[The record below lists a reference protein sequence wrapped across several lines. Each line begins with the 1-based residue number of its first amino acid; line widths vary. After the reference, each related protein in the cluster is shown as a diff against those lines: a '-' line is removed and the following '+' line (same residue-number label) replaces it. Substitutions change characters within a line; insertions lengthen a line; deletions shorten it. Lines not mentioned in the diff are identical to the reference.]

1 MRKGSLEYWPHRR
14 AIKQMPRVRS
24 TPVVNE
30 ASLLS
35 FAAFKVGM
43 THVMMTDD
51 SESPAKGTEVAR
63 AVTVLEIPRIFVYGA
78 RFYKN
83 SYSSYKT
90 VAGEA
95 YDMALAANVGI
106 KKAKKNDINAFKNDL
121 ANMIDVTMLAYLDPE
136 NLGFANKKIMRFEI
150 HVGGKNATER
160 FGFIE
165 SHIGKELKVANF
177 IKAGDYIDVSS
188 ISKGKG
194 WAGVIKRFGVSRQY
208 RKATGKVRH
217 VGTLGAWH
225 PPKVL
230 FGVPHSGHKGYNYR
244 TEINKRVLK
253 VGTPQEAAAINVK
266 GGYVRYGLI
275 KNDYLVVDGTIPG
288 SPKRLVR
295 LRKALRPTAG
305 GKPPVVSYISL
316 ASKQ

>member
-217 VGTLGAWH
+217 VGTLGAWRH
-225 PPKVL
+225 ATVEQVITYCYAARGSGLQSCGMEVGAHGNRSAETSRKQSGAQPLGQNLWWTEEQSCTGDVENKSANLALTRL
-230 FGVPHSGHKGYNYR
+230 FNAWGEVCDTFQQHS
-244 TEINKRVLK
+244 
-253 VGTPQEAAAINVK
+253 
-266 GGYVRYGLI
+266 
-275 KNDYLVVDGTIPG
+275 
-288 SPKRLVR
+288 
-295 LRKALRPTAG
+295 
-305 GKPPVVSYISL
+305 
-316 ASKQ
+316 